1 MNETRRTGIL
11 SMMVLAATLAL
22 SACSRPAEE
31 PPLQGARMG
40 GPFTLMDQNGRTVH
54 DSEFAGRYRLIYF
67 GYTFCPDVCPT
78 DLQTTG
84 RALRAFE
91 KQAPD
96 RASRIQPIFISV
108 DPQRDTPAVLKAFVA
123 NFHPRL
129 IGLTGTPQQLQQVEK
144 AYGIYVSTQQGAGD
158 KNYLVDHSRQTTLY
172 GPEGQPIA
180 LIPAEDGVEA
190 TTEALDRWVK

>member
-1 MNETRRTGIL
+1 MNETRWTGIL
-11 SMMVLAATLAL
+11 CAIVLAAALAL

-40 GPFTLMDQNGRTVH
+40 GPFTLVDQNGKTVH
-54 DSEFAGRYRLIYF
+54 DTDFAGRYRLIYF
-67 GYTFCPDVCPT
+67 GYTFCPDICPT
-78 DLQTTG
+78 DLQTVG
-84 RALRAFE
+84 RALREFE
-91 KQAPD
+91 EKAPD

-129 IGLTGTPQQLQQVEK
+129 IGLTGTPQQLQQIEK
-144 AYGIYVSTQQGAGD
+144 AYGISASTQEGAGG
-158 KNYLVDHSRQTTLY
+158 KNYLVDHTRLTTLY
-172 GPEGQPIA
+172 GPQGQPIA
-180 LIPAEDGVEA
+180 FIPADEGVEA